1 MKRILLGT
9 TALVA
14 AGALGTGT
22 AHAKFDVT
30 VNGELYAAYGFVN
43 QDDDS
48 KDRVIGGIPVT
59 TAESGFERQ
68 NQALNQD
75 DEIHFRHGNSR

>member
-30 VNGELYAAYGFVN
+30 VNGEIYAAYGVVS
-43 QDDDS
+43 QDDGDGEAGHS
-48 KDRVIGGIPVT
+48 
-59 TAESGFERQ
+59 RQ
-68 NQALNQD
+68 NQAVNQY
-75 DEIHFRHGNSR
+75 F

>member
-14 AGALGTGT
+14 AGALGTG
-22 AHAKFDVT
+22 AAEAKFDVT

-43 QDDDS
+43 QDDNQ
-48 KDRVIGGIPVT
+48 IGTITDPDTGITVPFGRRASDAKT
-59 TAESGFERQ
+59 R
-68 NQALNQD
+68 
-75 DEIHFRHGNSR
+75 R